1 MGQADAFP
9 VARHQSRWRALVAR
23 LRDALRQ
30 RPADDDRIERTVY
43 GFILRHSLRD
53 QILLV
58 VLTLASFP
66 FLYLSLELPKTIVN
80 HAIGGQDARAVGGE
94 AVTHRVL
101 GLELSQIEY
110 LAALSL
116 AFLAL
121 VVANGAFKYVI
132 NVMKGRLGERMLRR
146 LRFQL
151 YERTL
156 RFPLPHFSRV
166 SAGEIIA
173 MVTAELEPV
182 AGFIGDSFALPISQ
196 TGTLLTIFAFM
207 FVQDPLLGAAA
218 VSLYP
223 VQGWLIPK
231 LQRKVRQLGRR
242 RVRRIRR
249 LAERIGESIAA
260 RVDIRANAHE
270 AYQLAEMSGR
280 LGEIYDIRYEIYR
293 RKFFIKFL
301 NNFLNQLTPF
311 FFYLIGGYLVIAGR
325 LSLGALVAILAAY
338 KDLSGPWK
346 ELLDFYQDQQDVA
359 IKYEQVVEQFEVAD
373 MLPPFRVE
381 AFAAPADSLR
391 GEVSAVGLTYR
402 DADGLTRLD
411 GADFAV
417 AEGTHVA
424 LVGQSTSGKFELA
437 ALAARLIVPT
447 AGRIEIDGRDL
458 PSMPPTV
465 TGRRL
470 GYCSSV
476 PALVSGSLR
485 DALLMGLRHRPPADP
500 PPERMSEARRR
511 AVLEARRS
519 GNLELDPRAD
529 WIDYA
534 QAGVAD
540 ADALDRRILEVLRCV
555 GFEEEV
561 YALGLRSRLDE
572 MRHPEA
578 AATLVEARRLL
589 RERLAEAGEARLV
602 EPWDPARYNANASV
616 AENLLFGR
624 PVGAPLG
631 PESVAADPYVQRILE
646 EEHLDRDLLQ
656 VGRGVAEAMVEM
668 FGELARD
675 RALIDEFSLIG
686 ADEVPRYRAIIGRVR
701 SDAAGAISR
710 EDRAALLALAF
721 SIVAARHR
729 LGLLDEAT
737 CDKIV
742 RARARFA
749 GNLPRE
755 LRGTIAF
762 FDPARFNPA
771 ASIEENILFGKVA
784 AGETQ
789 RPEWLEKVI
798 AGLLDE
804 LGLRSLVVE
813 IGLAYPVGTGGAR
826 LSPAQ
831 RQKASLARALLKRP
845 DILVLNEAT
854 TALDGAAQLRA
865 LEGVR
870 RDLAGR
876 SLFWSV
882 QQAQMA
888 RPFDQVLVLM
898 NGRLVAQG
906 AYRELERSPGA
917 LAQLISAERAA

>member
-1 MGQADAFP
+1 MQEIRMGQADAFP
-9 VARHQSRWRALVAR
+9 VARHQSRWRALLAR
-23 LRDALRQ
+23 LKDALRQ
-30 RPADDDRIERTVY
+30 RPADGHRIDRTVY
-43 GFILRHSLRD
+43 GFILRHSRRE

-66 FLYLSLELPKTIVN
+66 LLYLSLELPKTIVN
-80 HAIGGQDARAVGGE
+80 HAIGGDGE
-94 AVTHRVL
+94 PHRVL
-101 GLELSQIEY
+101 GLELNQIEY
-110 LAALSL
+110 LAALSF

-146 LRFQL
+146 LRFHL

-156 RFPLPHFSRV
+156 RFPLPHFNRV

-173 MVTAELEPV
+173 MITAELEPV

-196 TGTLLTIFAFM
+196 AGTLLTIFGFM

-223 VQGWLIPK
+223 VQGWVIPK
-231 LQRKVRQLGRR
+231 LQRKVRRLGRR
-242 RVRRIRR
+242 RVRRVRR

-260 RVDIRANAHE
+260 RVDIRANAYQ

-280 LGEIYDIRYEIYR
+280 LGAIYDIRYEIYR

-311 FFYLIGGYLVIAGR
+311 FFYLIGGYLVITGR
-325 LSLGALVAILAAY
+325 ISLGALVAILAAY
-338 KDLSGPWK
+338 KDLTGPWK

-359 IKYEQVVEQFEVAD
+359 IKYEQVVEQFDVPD
-373 MLPPFRVE
+373 MLPPFRIE
-381 AFAAPADSLR
+381 EFARPADPLR
-391 GEVSAVGLTYR
+391 GDVTAAGLTYR
-402 DADGLTRLD
+402 DADGMTRLD
-411 GADFAV
+411 GVDFAV

-424 LVGQSTSGKFELA
+424 LAGQSSSGKFELA
-437 ALAARLIVPT
+437 ALVARLIVPT
-447 AGRIEIDGRDL
+447 AGRIEVGGADL
-458 PSMPPTV
+458 PAMPPTV

-470 GYCSSV
+470 GYSGAV
-476 PALVSGSLR
+476 PAFVSGTLR

-500 PPERMSEARRR
+500 PPERMTEARRR
-511 AVLEARRS
+511 AVVEADSS
-519 GNLELDPRAD
+519 GNLDVDPRAD

-540 ADALDRRILEVLRCV
+540 AAALDRRMLEVLRRV
-555 GFEEEV
+555 GLDEEV

-572 MRHPEA
+572 ARHLD
-578 AATLVEARRLL
+578 AATRLVEARRLL
-589 RERLAEAGEARLV
+589 RERLATAGAARLV
-602 EPWDPARYNANASV
+602 EQWDPARYNANASV
-616 AENLLFGR
+616 AENLLFGH
-624 PVGAPLG
+624 PVEGPPAPGSL
-631 PESVAADPYVQRILE
+631 AADPYLQRILA
-646 EEHLDRDLLQ
+646 EEHLDRELLRI
-656 VGRGVAEAMVEM
+656 GRGVAEAMVEM

-675 RALIDEFSLIG
+675 RALIEDFSLIG
-686 ADEVPRYRAIIGRVR
+686 AEEVPRFRAILGRVPA
-701 SDAAGAISR
+701 DAAGPIAPD
-710 EDRAALLALAF
+710 DRAALLALAF
-721 SIVAARHR
+721 TIVAARHR
-729 LGLLDEAT
+729 LGLLDDAVRA
-737 CDKIV
+737 KIV
-742 RARARFA
+742 RARPRVAE
-749 GNLPRE
+749 NLPE
-755 LRGTIAF
+755 EPRGTIAF

-771 ASIEENILFGKVA
+771 VSIEENILFGKVA
-784 AGETQ
+784 AGEMRRT
-789 RPEWLEKVI
+789 ELLDKLVAEI
-798 AGLLDE
+798 LDE
-804 LGLRSLVVE
+804 LDLRSLVVE
-813 IGLAYPVGTGGAR
+813 IGLAYPVGTGGSR

-831 RQKASLARALLKRP
+831 RQKASIARALLKRP

-870 RDLAGR
+870 RELAGR

-888 RPFDQVLVLM
+888 RAFDQVLVLM

-906 AYRELERSPGA
+906 AYRELERTPGA
-917 LAQLISAERAA
+917 LAELVEAERAA